1 MRCVYCYNPDIVLGK
16 GRLSIAEALTFLRSR
31 RGLLQGVVLSGGEC
45 TLHPTI
51 FPLLETTKEYG
62 FDVKID
68 TNGSRPKV
76 LEALIARQ
84 LVDYIAL
91 DFKALKHRYQ
101 AITKSG
107 LFPEFAKSLFL
118 LNRSNVPFE
127 VRTTV
132 HSDLISRDDLQAMVS
147 FLQRVDYRGPYY
159 IQRFVNDVPILGRL
173 SRSLKNERLSTLST
187 DQIQI
192 VIRE

>member
-16 GRLSIAEALTFLRSR
+16 GRLSIAEALAFLRSR

-51 FPLLETTKEYG
+51 FPLLETAKEYG

-68 TNGSRPKV
+68 TNGSQPKV

-84 LVDYIAL
+84 LVDYVAL

-107 LFPEFAKSLFL
+107 LFPEFAESLFL

-132 HSDLISRDDLQAMVS
+132 HCDLISRDDLQAMVS
-147 FLQRVDYRGPYY
+147 FLQQVDYRGPYY
-159 IQRFVNDVPILGRL
+159 IQRFLNDVPILGRL
-173 SRSLKNERLSTLST
+173 SRSSKNEHLSTLST